1 MDYNIIKDVVKSGDL
16 QKVRELCLQGAD
28 EYEGGDPT
36 GELRN
41 ELLLLAVWHG
51 HKDVAAYLLDR
62 GASINCDGFNGHF
75 PLFTAAMFGHTEL
88 AAMLI
93 ERGADVNKRND
104 NGSTALHR
112 AMASYHSDKFPERDM
127 PRYAAIMEMLL
138 NSGADINAK
147 DDEAETLLHKIHADV
162 NMAEFL
168 ITRGADV
175 NAKNVGGWTP
185 LHLAASNGQPG
196 MAALLI
202 AHGADINAQMNGGLT
217 PLAWAQNKGNAEI
230 AEMLLSHQHSNVS
243 QPPNAQPKELYNPA
257 PRTGSSFESPALGK
271 KEPNMQLVKN
281 GAIVAAIGLII
292 GLVSSLGVFNWI
304 TLIGIGVVIYGY
316 AKGKPA

>member
-1 MDYNIIKDVVKSGDL
+1 MDYNIIKDVVKSGNL
-16 QKVRELCLQGAD
+16 QKVMELCQQGAD
-28 EYEGGDPT
+28 EYEGEDPT

-51 HKDVAAYLLDR
+51 HKDVASYLLDR
-62 GASINCDGFNGHF
+62 GANINCDGLNGHF
-75 PLFTAAMFGHTEL
+75 PLFTAAMFGHTDL
-88 AAMLI
+88 ASMLI
-93 ERGADVNKRND
+93 ERGADVKKSND

-112 AMASYHSDKFPERDM
+112 AMSSYYSDKFSEQDM

-147 DDEAETLLHKIHADV
+147 DDEGETLLHKIHADS
-162 NMAEFL
+162 NMTEFL
-168 ITRGADV
+168 ISKGADV
-175 NAKNVGGWTP
+175 NAKNAGGWTP
-185 LHLAASNGQPG
+185 LHLAASNGQPA

-243 QPPNAQPKELYNPA
+243 QPPNSQSQENYKPA
-257 PRTGSSFESPALGK
+257 PSTRSSFESPALGK
-271 KEPNMQLVKN
+271 KEPNTQLVRN
-281 GAIVAAIGLII
+281 GAIVAAVGFIIGLI
-292 GLVSSLGVFNWI
+292 SSSGVFNWI
-304 TLIGIGVVIYGY
+304 TLIGIGLVIYGY
-316 AKGKPA
+316 VKGKPV